1 MAPPT
6 SSADKWGAA
15 EGVAELRLRRG
26 EREER
31 IGPHFGGVVPLL
43 FGVFC
48 LVADMAFIGI
58 KDLIVFLIKR
68 AVKRAREKKAGAS
81 APPETAA

>member
-31 IGPHFGGVVPLL
+31 IGPHFGGEGGFDFRDLL
-43 FGVFC
+43 RRRV
-48 LVADMAFIGI
+48 
-58 KDLIVFLIKR
+58 R
-68 AVKRAREKKAGAS
+68 AW
-81 APPETAA
+81 